1 MSDEEKKPAPLIS
14 AITDHSP
21 EGIEILYS
29 EPSRVIRA
37 FNLLILALVV
47 AGFVWSFIGRADVIV
62 TASGVLGPEDE
73 VRRVYAPVD
82 GELIDLYIAEG
93 LPVSE
98 GDVLARINARGAI
111 QAATDALE
119 AELKLAE
126 VEQEYREF
134 PQRRELMQRHADS
147 LARQIETA
155 AQLHEKRITDGLAKL
170 AQAQK
175 ARLEEARGNLEKA
188 GRQRAAAKRELGKL
202 QRLFA
207 KPGGG
212 GVSRNKVDEAR
223 DAYHASETDYRLA
236 EAKLGEL
243 EFQLSEEY
251 AEARADLEGSDQRLT
266 ELRIEQEQAI
276 NEIRRTENRIELEY
290 QSARL
295 AAEAAARIRFENI
308 DEENFLRILAPVSG
322 VITSVTFTQPGDKIQ
337 ANTPLASIAPAGASA
352 VLKVDILGQDRGFL
366 REGLPVKMKFSAFPY
381 QRYGFIDGSLEYISP
396 STQKSTQS
404 DIPVYK
410 GHVVL
415 DRDYFTVGEMDYP
428 LRYGMAATAEIVI
441 RKRRLID
448 MALDPLRKI

>member
-155 AQLHEKRITDGLAKL
+155 AQLHEKRITDGLEKL

-266 ELRIEQEQAI
+266 ELRIEHEQAI

-366 REGLPVKMKFSAFPY
+366 REGLPVKMKFNAFPY

>member
-1 MSDEEKKPAPLIS
+1 MSEEEKIPAPLIT
-14 AITDHSP
+14 ALTDHSP
-21 EGIEILYS
+21 EGIEILFS

-47 AGFVWSFIGRADVIV
+47 AGFAWSFIGRADVIV

-170 AQAQK
+170 AQTQK

-366 REGLPVKMKFSAFPY
+366 REGLPVKMKFNAFPY

>member
-1 MSDEEKKPAPLIS
+1 M
-14 AITDHSP
+14 
-21 EGIEILYS
+21 
-29 EPSRVIRA
+29 
-37 FNLLILALVV
+37 
-47 AGFVWSFIGRADVIV
+47 
-62 TASGVLGPEDE
+62 
-73 VRRVYAPVD
+73 
-82 GELIDLYIAEG
+82 
-93 LPVSE
+93 
-98 GDVLARINARGAI
+98 LARINARGAI

-155 AQLHEKRITDGLAKL
+155 AQLHEKRITDGLEKL

-243 EFQLSEEY
+243 EFQLSEGY
-251 AEARADLEGSDQRLT
+251 AEARADLEGSDQKLT
-266 ELRIEQEQAI
+266 ELRIEHEQAI

-366 REGLPVKMKFSAFPY
+366 REGLPVKMKFNAFPY

-448 MALDPLRKI
+448 LALDPLRKI

>member
-1 MSDEEKKPAPLIS
+1 MSDEEKKPAPLIT
-14 AITDHSP
+14 ALTDHSP
-21 EGIEILYS
+21 EGIEILFS

-47 AGFVWSFIGRADVIV
+47 AGFAWSFIGRADVIV

-73 VRRVYAPVD
+73 VRRVYTPVD

-155 AQLHEKRITDGLAKL
+155 AQLHEKRITDGLEKL

-243 EFQLSEEY
+243 EFQLSEGY
-251 AEARADLEGSDQRLT
+251 AEARADLEGSDQKLT
-266 ELRIEQEQAI
+266 ELRIEHEQAI

-366 REGLPVKMKFSAFPY
+366 REGLPVKMKFNAFPY

-448 MALDPLRKI
+448 LALDPLRKI

>member
-366 REGLPVKMKFSAFPY
+366 REGLPVKMKFNAFPY

>member
-1 MSDEEKKPAPLIS
+1 MSDEEKKPAPLIT
-14 AITDHSP
+14 ALTDHSP
-21 EGIEILYS
+21 EGIEILFS

-47 AGFVWSFIGRADVIV
+47 AGFAWSFIGRADVIV
-62 TASGVLGPEDE
+62 TASGVLVPEDE
-73 VRRVYAPVD
+73 VRPVYAPVD

-155 AQLHEKRITDGLAKL
+155 AQLHEKRITDGLEKL

-243 EFQLSEEY
+243 EFQLSEGY
-251 AEARADLEGSDQRLT
+251 AEARADLEGSDQKLT
-266 ELRIEQEQAI
+266 ELRIEHEQAI

-366 REGLPVKMKFSAFPY
+366 REGLPVKMKFNAFPY
-381 QRYGFIDGSLEYISP
+381 QRYGVIDGSREYISP
-396 STQKSTQS
+396 STQKSTRS
-404 DIPVYK
+404 EIPVYK
-410 GHVVL
+410 GRVVL

-428 LRYGMAATAEIVI
+428 LRYGMAATAEIVS
-441 RKRRLID
+441 RTRRLID
-448 MALDPLRKI
+448 LALAPLRKI

>member
-111 QAATDALE
+111 QAATNALE

-266 ELRIEQEQAI
+266 ELRIEHEQAI

-366 REGLPVKMKFSAFPY
+366 REGLPVKMKFNAFPY

>member
-155 AQLHEKRITDGLAKL
+155 AQLHEKRITDGLEKL

-366 REGLPVKMKFSAFPY
+366 REGLPVKMKFNAFPY

>member
-155 AQLHEKRITDGLAKL
+155 AQLHEKRITDGLEKL

-366 REGLPVKMKFSAFPY
+366 REGLPVKMKFNAFPY

-404 DIPVYK
+404 EIPVYK

>member
-1 MSDEEKKPAPLIS
+1 MSDEEKKPAPLIT
-14 AITDHSP
+14 ALTDHSP
-21 EGIEILYS
+21 EGIEILFS

-223 DAYHASETDYRLA
+223 DAYHVSETDYRLA

-366 REGLPVKMKFSAFPY
+366 REGLPVKMKFNAFPY